1 MKQNI
6 IFGGIALVI
15 VLGFGLVHILNAPY
29 VALNLE
35 LNSISPPNAVDVGNV
50 RDNQIFAG
58 CPCMKRTFTTTEDI
72 SQLTDEFVSSL
83 SRAGYKVRGASA
95 TDMIAPSR
103 RSMSCGDSNL
113 STEAEDRTI
122 GICTLVAENRTGTY
136 HNVQVSLRFEKHLV
150 KPTLRNNAAFSLGE
164 NESSSYLDSSTK
176 YVASNITI
184 DIRNR

>member
-6 IFGGIALVI
+6 IFGGIALVV

-29 VALNLE
+29 AALNLE
-35 LNSISPPNAVDVGNV
+35 LNNISPPNAVVVGNIK
-50 RDNQIFAG
+50 DNQIFAG

-103 RSMSCGDSNL
+103 RSMSCGGSNL
-113 STEAEDRTI
+113 STEAEDKTI
-122 GICTLVAENRTGTY
+122 GLCTLAAETTSGDFHR
-136 HNVQVSLRFEKHLV
+136 VQVSLRFKKSIVE
-150 KPTLRNNAAFSLGE
+150 PTSKKNPALSPGE
-164 NESSSYLDSSTK
+164 NESRSYLDSSVK
-176 YVASNITI
+176 YLASSITI
-184 DIRNR
+184 VIRNK